1 MAHRCRLSMLHCSR
15 RACPISLI
23 STCVQLDVFSK
34 SASNIFHA
42 MQPSKLKIN
51 LAPTPK
57 VLPPEDDLIFG
68 KVSTS
73 SYVLVE
79 RECSTS
85 AGHLSIFDREM

>member
-1 MAHRCRLSMLHCSR
+1 
-15 RACPISLI
+15 
-23 STCVQLDVFSK
+23 
-34 SASNIFHA
+34 

-73 SYVLVE
+73 SYALVE
-79 RECSTS
+79 RKCSTS

>member
-23 STCVQLDVFSK
+23 STCVQLDVFG
-34 SASNIFHA
+34 AVSNILNA

-73 SYVLVE
+73 SYALVE
-79 RECSTS
+79 RKCSTS